1 MMGIFEAEFVAT
13 YSVAMAV
20 MMLLG
25 LILGL
30 AIDRAAVKVAGMKG
44 MVQVLWDER
53 KLDRQIHT
61 SEDGPESGKLME

>member
-1 MMGIFEAEFVAT
+1 MAFEEQFVSMFAT
-13 YSVAMAV
+13 AMAG

-61 SEDGPESGKLME
+61 SEDGPDPEKLME